1 MLNFLRSQYDQ
12 LKKDGIAVLI
22 KKIIKLI
29 KITLLF
35 LLSLFFLPISILLL
49 LISKLILI
57 RFAEIPTNRIGHF
70 AMEVDLYITNIKSLN
85 KKTIDIFCLQID
97 DNFVSNQKLFDEFKK
112 HILVLPRILIL
123 PLILNAKHYKFFSS
137 QTFPLTKTKDRDLE
151 NIIDKTPVNLTLS
164 NEDIKIGEEFLSKI
178 GNGEK
183 NIKFVI
189 MIVRDSSYLNNYFNH
204 VNKMNAKDWSYHN
217 FRDGNVDD
225 YLPACEELTKLGYY
239 VFRMGQVVSK
249 KLDTKNPMIID
260 YASNGMRTELLDIFL
275 ASKCEFCISNGTGYD
290 ALPMIFRKPV
300 IICNYA
306 PVAQVFTHSKK
317 FLITFRHHYSKKLN
331 KRLNLKE
338 IFDEQLANIGK
349 ADGFTNEDLILQ
361 DNTPLELKE
370 AILEM
375 ESFVRNK
382 EFENENS
389 NILNNEFWKVY
400 SSMIKKHNLSYLQ
413 GNLLARLPV
422 KFIERNKYLIY

>member
-12 LKKDGIAVLI
+12 LKKGGITVLI
-22 KKIIKLI
+22 NKTIKLI
-29 KITLLF
+29 RIIF
-35 LLSLFFLPISILLL
+35 YYSLTFIFLPISFLLL

-70 AMEVDLYITNIKSLN
+70 AMEVDLYITNKKLQN
-85 KKTIDIFCLQID
+85 KKTIDIFCFRLD
-97 DNFVSNQKLFDEFKK
+97 DNFVSNHKLLNEFKK
-112 HILVLPRILIL
+112 YILVLPRILIL

-137 QTFPLTKTKDRDLE
+137 QTFPLTKNRDRDIE
-151 NIIDKTPVNLTLS
+151 NIIYKTPVNLTLS

-178 GNGEK
+178 SNGNK

-189 MIVRDSSYLNNYFNH
+189 MIIRDSSYLNNYFNTA
-204 VNKMNAKDWSYHN
+204 NKINSKDWSYHN

-249 KLDTKNPMIID
+249 KMDTKNPMIID
-260 YASNGMRTELLDIFL
+260 YAGNGMRTELLDIFL
-275 ASKCEFCISNGTGYD
+275 ASKCEFCISNATGFD
-290 ALPMIFRKPV
+290 ALAMIFRKP
-300 IICNYA
+300 IIFSNYA
-306 PVAQVFTHSKK
+306 PVASVPSYSKK

-331 KRLNLKE
+331 RRLNLKE
-338 IFDEQLANIGK
+338 IFDEKLANIEK
-349 ADGFTNEDLILQ
+349 ADEFTNNDLILQ

-382 EFENENS
+382 EFENKNS
-389 NILNNEFWKVY
+389 NILNNEFWKIY
-400 SSMIKKHNLSYLQ
+400 SSMIKKHDLSNLH
-413 GNLLARLPV
+413 GNLVSKISA
-422 KFIERNKYLIY
+422 KFLEKNKYLIS